1 MRDVVSGHCRIL
13 AGDVL
18 AHLAVDRIG
27 RAERSHTHRSD
38 RAVEAPLFTGE
49 STCG

>member
-1 MRDVVSGHCRIL
+1 MRDVVSEHCRIL

-27 RAERSHTHRSD
+27 RAERSHTH
-38 RAVEAPLFTGE
+38 GE
-49 STCG
+49 RDAKLNGGG